1 MKRLHLQLTQLQESD
16 MFDGNTFCEREQI
29 AGASGFGV
37 AGHVT
42 THVAQLVDEWRS
54 RDTQPKRRQRA
65 CKVCSLMQGAKPHT
79 TAYYCSECDGNAPI
93 YLCMRPRHV
102 IRGELTTCF
111 DVWHKE
117 WSEGKLRP
125 SNQERRIRLRP
136 ATPTK
141 GGGSRK
147 RLRDAAD

>member
-1 MKRLHLQLTQLQESD
+1 YYKSLVLGLIDIAIVNSYIVHKAYHKDKTSKPLTHVKFMKRLHLQLTQLPEAD
-16 MFDGNTFCEREQI
+16 MFDGNTFVR
-29 AGASGFGV
+29 GS
-37 AGHVT
+37 
-42 THVAQLVDEWRS
+42 RS
-54 RDTQPKRRQRA
+54 P
-65 CKVCSLMQGAKPHT
+65 GAKPHT